1 MVSTSVRYFVSLSF
15 NASSQEYR
23 PSSAFIRLPEDVLFI
38 MLLNPRVVPTLQ
50 SVLLPS
56 FSCFYGIPWS
66 YRTGLYHCTIQCQQ
80 GPVSVPEA
88 SSPFLPLR
96 PQFATIFP

>member
-23 PSSAFIRLPEDVLFI
+23 PSSALIRLPEEVVFV
-38 MLLNPRVVPTLQ
+38 MLLNPRVVPTPQ

-56 FSCFYGIPWS
+56 FSRLYGIPWS
-66 YRTGLYHCTIQCQQ
+66 YRTGLYHCIIAGQQ

-88 SSPFLPLR
+88 SSPFLPLL

>member
-23 PSSAFIRLPEDVLFI
+23 PSSSFIRLPEEVIFF

-56 FSCFYGIPWS
+56 FSRLYGIPWS
-66 YRTGLYHCTIQCQQ
+66 YRTGLYHGIIPGQQ
-80 GPVSVPEA
+80 GPASVPAA
-88 SSPFLPLR
+88 SSPLLPLR

>member
-1 MVSTSVRYFVSLSF
+1 MVSTSVRYFVSLSI

-23 PSSAFIRLPEDVLFI
+23 PSSAFIRLTEEVIFF
-38 MLLNPRVVPTLQ
+38 MLLNPIVVPTLQ

-56 FSCFYGIPWS
+56 FSRLYGIPWS
-66 YRTGLYHCTIQCQQ
+66 YRTGLYHCIIPGQQ

-88 SSPFLPLR
+88 SSQFLSLR
-96 PQFATIFP
+96 TQFAI